1 VDIDA
6 FERLLPAVTPA
17 NRPYWEGLAAGE
29 LRVQFCDDDGTAWF
43 PESPVCPHCLSPKY
57 TWKAASGRGT
67 LWSWIR
73 MHQNYFAAFEDERPY
88 VIAFIRLEEGP
99 FFIGTVTDPV
109 ERLTIDADVELDF
122 NQVGSRTVATFRL
135 AK

>member
-17 NRPYWEGLAAGE
+17 NRPYWDGLAAGE
-29 LRVQFCDDDGTAWF
+29 LRVQFCDDDGMAWF
-43 PESPVCPHCLSPKY
+43 PESPVCPRCLSPKF
-57 TWKAASGRGT
+57 TWQATSGRGT
-67 LWSWIR
+67 LWSWIC
-73 MHQNYFAAFEDERPY
+73 MHQNYFAAFEDERPF

-99 FFIGTVTDPV
+99 FVIGTVTDPA
-109 ERLTIDADVELDF
+109 ERLTIDAGVEVDF
-122 NQVGSRTVATFRL
+122 DRVGRHAVAKFRL